1 MLSGDSHAFLRAQL
15 TRMWSLIAQP
25 RERGAGKTCRA
36 RLVAVDATLP
46 TCDLY
51 DEAEVLFGRS
61 EQCTVRIADVTVSHE
76 HCRVF
81 VKHNGELWLE
91 DLSTHGTFVN
101 RLKVGHRLRVKL
113 EHGDT
118 VWLSKAALKSKTQ
131 TCHFVVHLVDQVES
145 RIVEFPSKFKC
156 NSSETSKFVKKTSK
170 KTGQAYLLN
179 VRTGETSLDRAKPDD
194 K

>member
-1 MLSGDSHAFLRAQL
+1 VLSSDCPVALRAQL

-25 RERGAGKTCRA
+25 REPGSGRLWRA

-46 TCDLY
+46 TCELY
-51 DEAEVLFGRS
+51 DGADVLFGRS
-61 EQCTVRIADVTVSHE
+61 DRCIVRVADVTVSHE

-81 VKHNGELWLE
+81 VKDNGEVWLE

-131 TCHFVVHLVDQVES
+131 TCHFVVHFADQIES

-156 NSSETSKFVKKTSK
+156 NSSETPKFVKKTSK

-179 VRTGETSLDRAKPDD
+179 VRTGETCLDSNENK
-194 K
+194 